1 MHFLCLHHM
10 LQLSWL
16 AVPILFLAV
25 IGTVNGVN
33 FTDGLDG
40 LASGVTVIVA
50 TFFAI
55 AALGIN
61 ANMSPII
68 TSVIGA
74 LLGFLM
80 FNTYPAR
87 VFMGDTGSLALGG
100 FVAASALV
108 MQLPLF
114 IPIIGAKVDAHR
126 FIDGAFSVGCVA
138 TLTSEH
144 DSMDDPNHAWIR
156 VEDTVLAL
164 HEIGKLCRSRVTVPA
179 IGVTGSVGK
188 TTTREMIAY
197 ALSAEKK
204 VYKTQKNYN
213 SSVGLPITM
222 SLMSNDYDIAV
233 LELGMN
239 VPGELGTISE
249 IAQLKMAVLTNVGVA
264 HIEFYGSQEAICHEK
279 YTISKGFGKEGLL
292 IVNGDDELLYKFRES
307 TGYPYVLY
315 GTKEYCDYRAE
326 DIHMENGH
334 YAFTFVH
341 NEMRVPVVLSVLGQH
356 NVLNA
361 TAALAAAHLNGVDV
375 TLAAKSLYTFTGF
388 QNRLQIMDVKD
399 YKVIDD
405 TYNASPAS
413 MVAGVNVL
421 GGFETSG
428 RRIAVLSE
436 MRELGENTLKYH
448 REVGEKIASEPINEL
463 IVIGDTAKAIADGA
477 RQKNCSY
484 LVHEFDDKMQ
494 AAEYLNQNLKAGDVV
509 YLKASNAIGLKEIT
523 KYLMEQ

>member
-1 MHFLCLHHM
+1 MINICIKDIVEATKGKLLCGDEKQQIDH
-10 LQLSWL
+10 LS
-16 AVPILFLAV
+16 IDSRSSQ
-25 IGTVNGVN
+25 GN
-33 FTDGLDG
+33 D
-40 LASGVTVIVA
+40 
-50 TFFAI
+50 
-55 AALGIN
+55 
-61 ANMSPII
+61 
-68 TSVIGA
+68 
-74 LLGFLM
+74 
-80 FNTYPAR
+80 
-87 VFMGDTGSLALGG
+87 
-100 FVAASALV
+100 
-108 MQLPLF
+108 LF

-388 QNRLQIMDVKD
+388 QNRLQIIKLLM
-399 YKVIDD
+399 IH
-405 TYNASPAS
+405 
-413 MVAGVNVL
+413 
-421 GGFETSG
+421 
-428 RRIAVLSE
+428 I
-436 MRELGENTLKYH
+436 
-448 REVGEKIASEPINEL
+448 
-463 IVIGDTAKAIADGA
+463 
-477 RQKNCSY
+477 
-484 LVHEFDDKMQ
+484 MQ
-494 AAEYLNQNLKAGDVV
+494 ARHLWWQE
-509 YLKASNAIGLKEIT
+509 
-523 KYLMEQ
+523 